1 MDNKWIFWGS
11 LILIV
16 SASLN
21 ISLGFPNETIKSDL
35 LLTSLWSR
43 IFIILAGLISLISLF
58 FPKIGLSRDNFKL
71 LKKNINYKWTFFSA
85 LILVI
90 LFCSVPIALKKGG
103 SVVIAIM
110 NLNLIIQMIFNRIF
124 NNVVPSM
131 ISIIGSIGYMISA
144 AILIYSNLIKK

>member
-1 MDNKWIFWGS
+1 MDNKWIFWGL

-16 SASLN
+16 SSSLN
-21 ISLGFPNETIKSDL
+21 ISLGFPNKTIKSDL

-58 FPKIGLSRDNFKL
+58 IPKIGLSRENFKL
-71 LKKNINYKWTFFSA
+71 LKKNINYKWTCFTA

-90 LFCSVPIALKKGG
+90 LFCTVPIALKNGG
-103 SVVIAIM
+103 PVVIAIM
-110 NLNLIIQMIFNRIF
+110 NLNFIIQLILNSIF
-124 NNVVPSM
+124 NNVMPSI

-144 AILIYSNLIKK
+144 AILIYANLIKK